1 LDFHSNSNQQLEKV
15 DDEEYKERDYATRH
29 KAEEE
34 EEEEPEERGFKQ
46 WIMGWKKK
54 KVDEDGEARVDSLSR
69 SRSSNKKKKG
79 GMFSLKL
86 VFKIFVV
93 AAVCYNFNFIWNFM
107 KDPMG
112 NFTFYHTLFVL
123 GICAGINFIAVWI
136 LFYKSSFM
144 RFYLSL
150 FAILGSFGYYFYVN
164 YTNHSFVGNNIKTS
178 LLVMISVLIVI
189 NPKVNY
195 YLKSI
200 LLLLIPIIGIYL
212 SGNKFALVWALMLSA
227 GFVLLFRVSKSR
239 GKSKSNKK
247 ESRARRNQKQSA

>member
-1 LDFHSNSNQQLEKV
+1 MDFYSNSYQQVEKV
-15 DDEEYKERDYATRH
+15 DDEEYKERDYTTRQ
-29 KAEEE
+29 KAEK
-34 EEEEPEERGFKQ
+34 EPEEREYKR
-46 WIMGWKKK
+46 WILGRKKK
-54 KVDEDGEARVDSLSR
+54 KVDEEGEAGVYSPSR

-79 GMFSLKL
+79 KMFSLKL

-93 AAVCYNFNFIWNFM
+93 AAVFYNFKFIWNFM
-107 KDPMG
+107 KDPIG

-178 LLVMISVLIVI
+178 LLVMISVLMVI

-239 GKSKSNKK
+239 AKAKSNKK
-247 ESRARRNQKQSA
+247 EGRARRNQNQSA

>member
-1 LDFHSNSNQQLEKV
+1 
-15 DDEEYKERDYATRH
+15 
-29 KAEEE
+29 
-34 EEEEPEERGFKQ
+34 
-46 WIMGWKKK
+46 MGRKKK
-54 KVDEDGEARVDSLSR
+54 KVDEGGAAGVYSPSR

-79 GMFSLKL
+79 KMFSLNL

-93 AAVCYNFNFIWNFM
+93 AAVCYNFKFIWNFM
-107 KDPMG
+107 KDPIG
-112 NFTFYHTLFVL
+112 NFTVYHTLFVL

-150 FAILGSFGYYFYVN
+150 FAILGSYGYYFYVN
-164 YTNHSFVGNNIKTS
+164 YTNHSFMGNNIKTS
-178 LLVMISVLIVI
+178 LLVMISVLMVI

-200 LLLLIPIIGIYL
+200 VLLLIPIIGIYL
-212 SGNKFALVWALMLSA
+212 SSNKFALVWALLLSA

-239 GKSKSNKK
+239 TKSKSKSNKK
-247 ESRARRNQKQSA
+247 DDRARRNQKQSA

>member
-1 LDFHSNSNQQLEKV
+1 MDFYSNSDQQVEKV
-15 DDEEYKERDYATRH
+15 DDEEYKERKYATRQ
-29 KAEEE
+29 KAER
-34 EEEEPEERGFKQ
+34 EPEERGYKQ
-46 WIMGWKKK
+46 WLMGRKKK
-54 KVDEDGEARVDSLSR
+54 KVVEEGEAVVYSPSR
-69 SRSSNKKKKG
+69 SRSSNKKKKAE
-79 GMFSLKL
+79 MFSLKL

-93 AAVCYNFNFIWNFM
+93 AAVCYNFKFIWNFM
-107 KDPMG
+107 KEPIG
-112 NFTFYHTLFVL
+112 NLTFYHTLFVL

-164 YTNHSFVGNNIKTS
+164 YTNHSFVGNIKTS
-178 LLVMISVLIVI
+178 LLVMISVLMVI

-212 SGNKFALVWALMLSA
+212 SGNKFALVWALMLSG
-227 GFVLLFRVSKSR
+227 GFILLFRVSKSR
-239 GKSKSNKK
+239 AKSKSNKK
-247 ESRARRNQKQSA
+247 EGRARRNEKQSA

>member
-1 LDFHSNSNQQLEKV
+1 MDFYSNSDKQEEKV
-15 DDEEYKERDYATRH
+15 DDEKYNERDCATRQ
-29 KAEEE
+29 KAER
-34 EEEEPEERGFKQ
+34 EPEERGYKR
-46 WIMGWKKK
+46 WIMGRKKK
-54 KVDEDGEARVDSLSR
+54 NVNEEGEAAVYSPSR
-69 SRSSNKKKKG
+69 SRSSSSKKKNGK
-79 GMFSLKL
+79 MISLKL

-93 AAVCYNFNFIWNFM
+93 AAVCYNFKFIWNFM
-107 KDPMG
+107 NDPIG
-112 NFTFYHTLFVL
+112 NFTFYHSLSVL

-150 FAILGSFGYYFYVN
+150 FAILGSYGYYFYVN

-178 LLVMISVLIVI
+178 VLVMISILMVI

-227 GFVLLFRVSKSR
+227 GFVLIFRVSKSR
-239 GKSKSNKK
+239 ARTKSNKK
-247 ESRARRNQKQSA
+247 EDRARRNQNQSA

>member
-1 LDFHSNSNQQLEKV
+1 MDFYSNSDQQVEKV

-29 KAEEE
+29 KAERV
-34 EEEEPEERGFKQ
+34 PEERGYKQ
-46 WIMGWKKK
+46 WIMGRKKK
-54 KVDEDGEARVDSLSR
+54 KVDEGGAAVVYSPSR

-79 GMFSLKL
+79 KMFSLNL
-86 VFKIFVV
+86 VIKIFVV
-93 AAVCYNFNFIWNFM
+93 AAVCYNFKFIWNFM
-107 KDPMG
+107 NDPIG
-112 NFTFYHTLFVL
+112 NFTFYHTLSVL

-150 FAILGSFGYYFYVN
+150 FAILGSYGYYFYVN
-164 YTNHSFVGNNIKTS
+164 YTNHSFMGNNIKTS
-178 LLVMISVLIVI
+178 LLVMISVLMVI

-200 LLLLIPIIGIYL
+200 VLLLIPIIGIYL
-212 SGNKFALVWALMLSA
+212 SSNKFALVWALLLSA

-239 GKSKSNKK
+239 TKSKSKSNKK
-247 ESRARRNQKQSA
+247 DDRGRRNQKQSA